1 MDQAQPTR
9 IFPTGAKRRTMEAS
23 LRRSGRLLVWASLAA
38 TRLVF
43 ADPAPGNAESCAVVS
58 SQEATA
64 LADRLYESGE
74 FQRAGGCYEAAGDSM
89 RAQRAFLRAAGPS
102 AEAAARGLKDES
114 HTAKALFV
122 QVQQAFRG
130 NH

>member
-1 MDQAQPTR
+1 MDQTQPTR
-9 IFPTGAKRRTMEAS
+9 ILRSGAHRRTMAAS
-23 LRRSGRLLVWASLAA
+23 LRRSVTPVVWASLAA

-43 ADPAPGNAESCAVVS
+43 ADPAPNNAKSCVAAS
-58 SQEATA
+58 PQEATA
-64 LADRLYESGE
+64 LADRLYEGGQY
-74 FQRAGGCYEAAGDSM
+74 QRAGECYDAAGDST

-114 HTAKALFV
+114 HTAKALFA
-122 QVQQAFRG
+122 QVQQAFRS